1 MSGNRRTGAKP
12 DRDPAT
18 GARFVVPAQAP
29 KMPPGLYLVATPIG
43 NLADISLRALH
54 ILAAADIVYCEDKRH
69 SRHLL
74 AHYGIATRLDAYHE
88 HNAQRVRPQILAR
101 LSKGETVALI
111 SDAGTP
117 LVSDPGYKLVR
128 DSISQGS
135 DVFPVPGASAL
146 LAALTASGLP
156 SDRFFFEGFLPP
168 KEAARKAQLQALAAV
183 EATLIFYEAPSRLA
197 ASLVDMAECFEGR
210 EGAVAKELTKLH
222 EAIWRGPLAE
232 LATRA
237 GETTTHKG
245 EFVIVVAPPG
255 ERTISDAMI
264 EDRLMKAL
272 TDASLRDAVREVAAA
287 TGAPRNRVYEI
298 GLRIAG
304 SGAEEP

>member
-1 MSGNRRTGAKP
+1 MGGNRRPGAKS
-12 DRDPAT
+12 DSDPAI
-18 GARFVVPAQAP
+18 AALLIVPAQAQ
-29 KMPPGLYLVATPIG
+29 KNPPGLYLVATPIG

-54 ILAAADIVYCEDKRH
+54 VLAAADIVYCEDTRH

-88 HNAQRVRPQILAR
+88 HNAHRVRPQILAR
-101 LSKGETVALI
+101 LSRGETVALI

-117 LVSDPGYKLVR
+117 LISDPGYKLVR
-128 DSISQGS
+128 EAIGQGS
-135 DVFPVPGASAL
+135 TVIPVPGASAA

-168 KEAARKAQLQALAAV
+168 KEAARRARLDALATV

-197 ASLVDMAECFEGR
+197 ASLADMADCFEGR

-222 EAIWRGPLAE
+222 EAIWRAPLPA
-232 LATRA
+232 LAACAADATQ
-237 GETTTHKG
+237 KG
-245 EFVIVVAPPG
+245 EFVILVAPPAA
-255 ERTISDAMI
+255 RTVSDAMI
-264 EDRLMKAL
+264 EDRLKQAL
-272 TDASLRDAVREVAAA
+272 TDASLRDAVRQVAAA
-287 TGAPRNRVYEI
+287 TGAPRGRVYEI

-304 SGAEEP
+304 SGAEES

>member
-1 MSGNRRTGAKP
+1 MSGDRRTGIKP
-12 DRDPAT
+12 DSDPAI
-18 GARFVVPAQAP
+18 AAPFIVPAQAQ
-29 KMPPGLYLVATPIG
+29 KIPPGLYLVATPIG
-43 NLADISLRALH
+43 NLADICLRALH
-54 ILAAADIVYCEDKRH
+54 ILAAADIVYCEDTRH

-101 LSKGETVALI
+101 LSRGQTVALI

-117 LVSDPGYKLVR
+117 LISDPGYKLVR
-128 DSISQGS
+128 EAIGLGS
-135 DVFPVPGASAL
+135 AVIPVPGASAL

-168 KEAARKAQLQALAAV
+168 KEAARKSRLAALAAV
-183 EATLIFYEAPSRLA
+183 DATLIFYEAPSRLA
-197 ASLVDMAECFEGR
+197 DSLADMAACFEGR

-232 LATRA
+232 LAARA
-237 GETTTHKG
+237 ADATQKG
-245 EFVIVVAPPG
+245 EFVILIAPPTA
-255 ERTISDAMI
+255 RTVSDAMI
-264 EDRLMKAL
+264 EDRLMEAL
-272 TDASLRDAVREVAAA
+272 IDASLRDAVRQVAAA